1 MFQQIFLTRYTLVR
15 VKILRFRLIL
25 NSFSTIFP
33 IFISPPTKERNSL
46 VKKSQPDVS
55 SILIRTIA
63 QSDILLRLT
72 ATVVPTSSRIKG
84 PRTSSSVSKF
94 VSRSNGFEFTGC
106 SLFLEFP
113 QILIIPCVT
122 RHRKSNDFW
131 FANRTRS

>member
-1 MFQQIFLTRYTLVR
+1 MDKFFSQDIYPC
-15 VKILRFRLIL
+15 KSK
-25 NSFSTIFP
+25 NSYRTDLFSIHFSTIFSLFLFP
-33 IFISPPTKERNSL
+33 LPTKERNSL
-46 VKKSQPDVS
+46 VKKRQPDVS

-84 PRTSSSVSKF
+84 NVERLLLSSKF

-131 FANRTRS
+131 VR

>member
-1 MFQQIFLTRYTLVR
+1 MDKFFLQDIYPC
-15 VKILRFRLIL
+15 KSK
-25 NSFSTIFP
+25 NSYRTDLFSIHFSTIFSLVLFP
-33 IFISPPTKERNSL
+33 LPTKERNSL
-46 VKKSQPDVS
+46 VKKRQPDVS

-84 PRTSSSVSKF
+84 NVERLLLSSKF

-113 QILIIPCVT
+113 QILIIPRVT

-131 FANRTRS
+131 VR